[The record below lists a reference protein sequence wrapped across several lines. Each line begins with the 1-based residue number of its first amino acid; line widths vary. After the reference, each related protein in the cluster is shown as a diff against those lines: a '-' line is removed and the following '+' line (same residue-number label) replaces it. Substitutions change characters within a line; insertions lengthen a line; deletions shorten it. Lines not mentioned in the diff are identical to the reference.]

1 MVDALMKVGNLF
13 VMGILNSPL
22 HPLMSAS
29 TAIIRVTGRKSGRIY
44 SIPVNY
50 ERDGNEVMITSTR
63 DRTWWKNLRG
73 GSDARLCIKGENYSA
88 RAEAVEDDDVVGTHL
103 DALLLRQPNMA
114 RFYGVNKEEDGSF
127 RGSDLERAASER
139 VLIKAVLS
147 DSVT

>member
-1 MVDALMKVGNLF
+1 MKMGNFF
-13 VMGILNSPL
+13 VKGILNSPL

-29 TAIIRVTGRKSGRIY
+29 TAVISGTGRKSGRIY

-50 ERDGNEVMITSTR
+50 ELEGNEVTITSAR

-73 GSDARLCIKGENYSA
+73 GSEVRLYIKGERYSA
-88 RAEAVEDDDVVGTHL
+88 QAVAIEDDDIVGAYL

-114 RFYGVNKEEDGSF
+114 RFYGVNKEADGSLW
-127 RGSDLERAASER
+127 RADLKRAASER
-139 VLIKAVLS
+139 VLIKVALS